1 MQIGF
6 ILVNKVAIVTSLL
19 GFLGLT
25 AIGNGL
31 GFE

>member
-1 MQIGF
+1 MQIEF
-6 ILVNKVAIVTSLL
+6 ILVNEVAIVSSLL
-19 GFLGLT
+19 GFMGLT